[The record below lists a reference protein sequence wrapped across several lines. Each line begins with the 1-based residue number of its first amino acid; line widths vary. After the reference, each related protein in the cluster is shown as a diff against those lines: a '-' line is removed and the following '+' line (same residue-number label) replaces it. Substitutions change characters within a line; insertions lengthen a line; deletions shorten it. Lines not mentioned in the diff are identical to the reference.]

1 MANDSSTGAERPRP
15 NLAAM
20 QAAFRE
26 RRARLGL
33 TIDEV
38 AARSGIDRRDVL
50 RLANGEVRGS
60 ISAWWAIARAV
71 ETPLSELSE
80 RLDDPEDPA

>member
-1 MANDSSTGAERPRP
+1 MANDSANGTQHPQP

-26 RRARLGL
+26 RRAQLGI

-38 AARSGIDRRDVL
+38 ASRSGIDRRDVL

-71 ETPLSELSE
+71 ETPLSDLSK
-80 RLDDPEDPA
+80 RLDDPTDPS